1 MSIIEKVLDKIDK
14 DKTGNDPESSQKK
27 ERTETATGDE
37 SFVNLKERRESSSA
51 GQETVAPK
59 KKKISKTI
67 EIDFERLRR
76 YGYLTPHSINITL
89 SEQYRRIKS
98 PILLNAFDKEHRT
111 LKNRNLVMITSAIP
125 GEGKSFTSFNLA
137 LSVAKEF
144 NHTVLYI
151 DADAAKSTMTR
162 FLGLEGEAGLTDYLI
177 DEKLTLPDVLLR
189 TNIPKLTI
197 MPSGKGSQM
206 ITELWSSKRMRE
218 MVLELSNRYDDRLII
233 FDTPPLLQDSSAP
246 ILTRFVGQI
255 ILVIEAEKTPQHIVD
270 ETLQMIKGSQYI
282 GLVLNK
288 SNIKLSSDY
297 GYYNYVNFPK
307 EQ

>member
-14 DKTGNDPESSQKK
+14 EKSGDEAETPAKK
-27 ERTETATGDE
+27 ETVESVTENE
-37 SFVNLKERRESSSA
+37 SFVNLKERAQSPS
-51 GQETVAPK
+51 GKQEKIAPEK
-59 KKKISKTI
+59 KKVSRSID
-67 EIDFERLRR
+67 IDFDRLRR
-76 YGYLTPHSINITL
+76 YGYLTPHTINITL

-98 PILLNAFDKEHRT
+98 PILLNAFDKEHT
-111 LKNRNLVMITSAIP
+111 SLKNRNLVMVTSAIP

-151 DADAAKSTMTR
+151 DADAAKSTMTN
-162 FLGLEGEAGLTDYLI
+162 FLGLQKEPGLTDFLI
-177 DEKLTLPDVLLR
+177 NEKFSLPDVLLR

-197 MPSGKGSQM
+197 LPAGKTSEM
-206 ITELWSSKRMRE
+206 ITELWSSRRMRE
-218 MVLELSNRYDDRLII
+218 LVLDLSNRYDDRLII

-270 ETLQMIKGSQYI
+270 ETLQLIQGSQYI

-288 SNIKLSSDY
+288 SNIKLASDY

>member
-1 MSIIEKVLDKIDK
+1 
-14 DKTGNDPESSQKK
+14 
-27 ERTETATGDE
+27 
-37 SFVNLKERRESSSA
+37 
-51 GQETVAPK
+51 
-59 KKKISKTI
+59 
-67 EIDFERLRR
+67 
-76 YGYLTPHSINITL
+76 
-89 SEQYRRIKS
+89 
-98 PILLNAFDKEHRT
+98 
-111 LKNRNLVMITSAIP
+111 MITSAIP

-151 DADAAKSTMTR
+151 DADAAKSTMSQ
-162 FLGLEGEAGLTDYLI
+162 FLGLEGEPGLTDFLI
-177 DEKLTLPDVLLR
+177 DEKISLPDVLLR

-197 MPSGKGSQM
+197 LPAGRKSQM

-218 MVLELSNRYDDRLII
+218 MILELSNRYDDRLII

-270 ETLQMIKGSQYI
+270 EALQMIKGSQYV

-288 SNIKLSSDY
+288 SNIKLASDY

-307 EQ
+307 KQ